1 MLNSLQKQG
10 EELTLA
16 IAPDQA
22 MEINNKL
29 AEAWRSAMEKAYESV
44 VLLCDSRQRA
54 ALAAMTERALPRLP
68 VLAYDEIEVGTQ
80 IETVETV
87 SIGLAGQMTEMH
99 SGAVAGV

>member
-22 MEINNKL
+22 MAINSKL
-29 AEAWRSAMEKAYESV
+29 ADAWRSAMEKAYENV

-54 ALAAMTERALPRLP
+54 ALAAMTERSLSRLP
-68 VLAYDEIEVGTQ
+68 VLAYDEIALGTE
-80 IETVETV
+80 IEAVETV
-87 SIGLAGQMTEMH
+87 SIELTGQMTEH
-99 SGAVAGV
+99 STALAGA